1 MLNVIFSLTC
11 HFLWERNDIVNY
23 TGLRQLHSVKSHNLL
38 SDPLLCHMKSDTGCW
53 SVEVL
58 KASVVFSLLCI
69 IMGTSTLNPG
79 NFNDIP
85 Y

>member
-1 MLNVIFSLTC
+1 M
-11 HFLWERNDIVNY
+11 
-23 TGLRQLHSVKSHNLL
+23 KSHNLL
-38 SDPLLCHMKSDTGCW
+38 SDPLLCLMKSDTGCW

-58 KASVVFSLLCI
+58 KSSVVFSLLYI

-79 NFNDIP
+79 NVNDIP